1 MVRRLEAEEMSLK
14 QAKGII
20 YVITE
25 VFMEIVAQS
34 FVSKDET
41 QKIGMILES
50 KMSKFK
56 SKVESSQECHFPL
69 LQRETEKLGS
79 DIEKTRSE
87 LQHETE
93 KFRSNIEKTHSELRY
108 EIDKATVG
116 LRLDW
121 NDDINKLDRICILMR
136 ERHFSLLQRDTEK
149 LRSDI
154 EKMCSK
160 LRYEI
165 DRVTAGQ
172 CLDLNNDI
180 DKLDWVNLVFASK

>member
-1 MVRRLEAEEMSLK
+1 
-14 QAKGII
+14 
-20 YVITE
+20 
-25 VFMEIVAQS
+25 
-34 FVSKDET
+34 
-41 QKIGMILES
+41 
-50 KMSKFK
+50 
-56 SKVESSQECHFPL
+56 
-69 LQRETEKLGS
+69 
-79 DIEKTRSE
+79 
-87 LQHETE
+87 
-93 KFRSNIEKTHSELRY
+93 
-108 EIDKATVG
+108 
-116 LRLDW
+116 
-121 NDDINKLDRICILMR
+121 MR